1 MKPYPFS
8 LVLAAFTVA
17 APSVYADDAS
27 QPVESV
33 HVFADRVVQRNHV
46 DSPSP
51 KLVYDSAF
59 FQRFEPIS
67 VGDML
72 KRVPGVSFT
81 SDVGE
86 YDLPRLRGLDSKYT
100 QVLINGRKLPGEE
113 NDGAIAVDRIPAEMV
128 EKIEILRSPTS
139 DIDSEGIGGTLNIV
153 LKEGAR
159 YQGGIWRL
167 GAVHMEETDGSG
179 FIGFTGMGETLEYNV
194 SANIQERHNPKSK
207 VASKLDGDEREDV
220 VESDVRDS
228 RDVSVA
234 GDAIVHLSDRAKLGF
249 NLFYMDTERDEE
261 ENTRK
266 NVFLR
271 ADSNSPFVL
280 DEQTLENQLEKIEQ
294 SNTNLGVNYDLAL
307 ARGELNLY
315 AYSNQFEQDK
325 TETNREADLGD
336 PLELDEIEVTDID
349 DSDTRVGVAW
359 KVDGESMTSK
369 FGAEVSRREREFSVY
384 VADDSGVVDDE
395 DDEFADFR
403 ATIDGYDLYATSK
416 MTLNPKWEVE
426 AGVRAEYRDQQVEG
440 RDFAGAKTD
449 SDRDNWEYNPSV
461 HLRWHFSE
469 QDQFRASVARTL
481 RYPQFD
487 QLNPVELTIDDEKFR
502 GNPELDPE
510 SAWGLDIGYDHFIGN
525 AGVVGVNV
533 FYREVSDLIEYQQT
547 EITVGVDDFDL
558 REPINNRN
566 DGSIMGVE
574 VDVSTPFTAFGLP
587 NLQGFLNYTLLDS
600 EVEDPYFEG
609 VERRFSGQAEYVYN
623 IGFEHEI
630 ESMAFSYG
638 MSYQRQGAAEEFEGG
653 EVNRITYDGNLEVF
667 IEKRFASGD
676 YVVRLSGQN
685 LLDAEK
691 RELIKE
697 YDDSAAYRAD
707 NFDTREVEVEETSP
721 SVILTFRGR
730 F

>member
-1 MKPYPFS
+1 
-8 LVLAAFTVA
+8 
-17 APSVYADDAS
+17 
-27 QPVESV
+27 
-33 HVFADRVVQRNHV
+33 
-46 DSPSP
+46 
-51 KLVYDSAF
+51 
-59 FQRFEPIS
+59 
-67 VGDML
+67 
-72 KRVPGVSFT
+72 
-81 SDVGE
+81 
-86 YDLPRLRGLDSKYT
+86 
-100 QVLINGRKLPGEE
+100 
-113 NDGAIAVDRIPAEMV
+113 
-128 EKIEILRSPTS
+128 
-139 DIDSEGIGGTLNIV
+139 
-153 LKEGAR
+153 
-159 YQGGIWRL
+159 
-167 GAVHMEETDGSG
+167 
-179 FIGFTGMGETLEYNV
+179 
-194 SANIQERHNPKSK
+194 
-207 VASKLDGDEREDV
+207 
-220 VESDVRDS
+220 
-228 RDVSVA
+228 
-234 GDAIVHLSDRAKLGF
+234 
-249 NLFYMDTERDEE
+249 
-261 ENTRK
+261 
-266 NVFLR
+266 
-271 ADSNSPFVL
+271 
-280 DEQTLENQLEKIEQ
+280 
-294 SNTNLGVNYDLAL
+294 
-307 ARGELNLY
+307 
-315 AYSNQFEQDK
+315 
-325 TETNREADLGD
+325 
-336 PLELDEIEVTDID
+336 
-349 DSDTRVGVAW
+349 
-359 KVDGESMTSK
+359 
-369 FGAEVSRREREFSVY
+369 
-384 VADDSGVVDDE
+384 
-395 DDEFADFR
+395 
-403 ATIDGYDLYATSK
+403 

-461 HLRWHFSE
+461 HLRWHISE

-566 DGSIMGVE
+566 DGSIKGVE